1 MRQPETVSFSFPKP
15 GKALIG
21 TMVAVSCIWVA
32 LAVSGNWANVAG
44 ADTLVEPLLGDTDK
58 VFGGQIWRLITA
70 PLIHDPT
77 RPGHLVTTLLG
88 LYFLGTPLEDRW
100 GAKKTLIFLIG
111 SGAFAFLLQA
121 IVSAIAPSMGPRWF
135 GGLGM
140 VEAVAV
146 AWALTAR
153 GQTVRLFFVLPVTPM
168 MLVGFIFIMSVLSLL
183 ARSATPEGLITP
195 FGGMLAGYLFG
206 DGSPL
211 RRFFLQMKLKKI
223 QAETA
228 ALRGSARSRAGAP
241 PLRIIHGGQK
251 DPPKDKR
258 YLN

>member
-21 TMVAVSCIWVA
+21 MMVVIACILVM
-32 LAVSGNWANVAG
+32 LAVGGNWADANVSGIASPF
-44 ADTLVEPLLGDTDK
+44 VGDTDK
-58 VFGGQIWRLITA
+58 VFGGQIWRLFTA
-70 PLIHDPT
+70 AFIHDPT

-100 GAKKTLIFLIG
+100 GAKKTLLFLIG
-111 SGAFAFLLQA
+111 SAAFAFALQA
-121 IVSAIAPSMGPRWF
+121 IVGAIIPSMGTQWL

-146 AWALTAR
+146 AWALQAR

-211 RRFFLQMKLKKI
+211 RRFFLQMKLRKL
-223 QAETA
+223 QAQTTG
-228 ALRGSARSRAGAP
+228 LRSSARSRVGAP